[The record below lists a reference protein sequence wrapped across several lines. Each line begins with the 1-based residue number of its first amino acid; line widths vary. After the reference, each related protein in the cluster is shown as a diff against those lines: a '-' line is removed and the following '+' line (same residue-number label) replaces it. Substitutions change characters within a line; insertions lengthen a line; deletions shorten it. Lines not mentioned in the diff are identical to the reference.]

1 MTLCHDLYLFIWETE
16 GQREEVI
23 FPKLQ
28 SQICLTPSLSLTP
41 RKIIKNN
48 WCPQ

>member
-1 MTLCHDLYLFIWETE
+1 MTLCHDLYLLIWETE

-28 SQICLTPSLSLTP
+28 NQKLSPDLSDSKSNTP
-41 RKIIKNN
+41 
-48 WCPQ
+48 